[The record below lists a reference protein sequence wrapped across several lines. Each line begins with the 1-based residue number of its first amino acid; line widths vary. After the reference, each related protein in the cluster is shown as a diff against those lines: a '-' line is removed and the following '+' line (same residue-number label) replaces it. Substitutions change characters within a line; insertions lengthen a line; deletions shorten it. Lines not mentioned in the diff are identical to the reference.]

1 VHHCIGLLKER
12 HITKLHD
19 GGIGYISD
27 FKIKSN
33 INHRLMCFLMFNI
46 NPSTMTLDLGDGQK
60 VLKITADAIH
70 KLFGLPRGKRSP
82 PRPSD
87 SMHDQALMD
96 LKAELGFS
104 RQKRIE
110 TKDLRKLLSELV
122 NDPDKDDLAL
132 KVFGLI
138 LYNKFICPGYHI
150 RIGREATMVVDF
162 DVAKLKE
169 YDLCQLLVNDL
180 RKAVISWQKATTE
193 WAGIPG
199 CGLAPL
205 LMYLDCI
212 DNRKLNPVDKRTP
225 RTLYMNETN
234 LVALSEL
241 DCIGK
246 GNHRPDSWSFGKLP
260 VSPTF
265 CFKACTSF

>member
-150 RIGREATMVVDF
+150 RFGREATMVVDF
-162 DVAKLKE
+162 DIAKLNE
-169 YDLCQLLVNDL
+169 FDLCQLLVDEL
-180 RKAVISWQKATTE
+180 SKAVIS
-193 WAGIPG
+193 
-199 CGLAPL
+199 
-205 LMYLDCI
+205 
-212 DNRKLNPVDKRTP
+212 
-225 RTLYMNETN
+225 
-234 LVALSEL
+234 
-241 DCIGK
+241 
-246 GNHRPDSWSFGKLP
+246 
-260 VSPTF
+260 
-265 CFKACTSF
+265 